1 MGEEQRK
8 DERVAAPELSKGVLH
23 HSKSNQSFKV
33 ECIRDVSS
41 NGIGLKVNGSLDQGE
56 KVCLGVMCDKAHL
69 KMYGHVVWCAAAEAK
84 SSCEDE
90 FSSFMMGIRFIHN
103 GVLFES

>member
-1 MGEEQRK
+1 MGDEQRK
-8 DERVAAPELSKGVLH
+8 DERIAAPELSEGELH
-23 HSKSNQSFKV
+23 HSNSNQSFKV

-56 KVCLGVMCDKAHL
+56 KVCLGVMCDKARL
-69 KMYGHVVWCAAAEAK
+69 KMYGHVVWCAPAEAK
-84 SSCEDE
+84 VSYEDK
-90 FSSFMMGIRFIHN
+90 SGLFMMGIRLIHD